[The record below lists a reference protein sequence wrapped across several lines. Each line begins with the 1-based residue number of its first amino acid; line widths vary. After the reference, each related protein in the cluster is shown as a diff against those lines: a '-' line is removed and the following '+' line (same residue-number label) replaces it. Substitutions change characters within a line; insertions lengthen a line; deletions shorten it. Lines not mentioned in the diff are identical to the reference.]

1 MTQSPYFGQ
10 KDTSIPTSNP
20 YVSVPPS
27 SGYANNTVAVNQY
40 YQTLNQ
46 SIPSNKAKYGV
57 RRMLKWLAPERGII
71 EMYINPQNIQINE
84 TKTIDAKRTKG
95 GFVVQYW
102 GEELIN
108 IQISGHTGSSGIE
121 GINVLRDIY
130 RGEQIAFDIVAL
142 EEATKLKKE
151 EDDFISLI
159 MPGVGDA
166 LDLLKSFGEPAQD
179 NVIEIPRPTLAYYAT
194 SIEMYWMGE
203 IYRGFFKSFNVT
215 ENSSELGLFK
225 YEINFMATQ
234 RRGYRRNYLPWQKTP
249 LAGPSNHSD
258 IPFTYDTKYGPQ
270 FNRRSV
276 ALTEAKA
283 LIK

>member
-10 KDTSIPTSNP
+10 KDASIPTSNP

-27 SGYANNTVAVNQY
+27 SGYANNAVAVNQY

-71 EMYINPQNIQINE
+71 EMYINPQSIAINE
-84 TKTIDAKRTKG
+84 AKTIDAKRTKG

-102 GEELIN
+102 GEELTTIT
-108 IQISGHTGSSGIE
+108 ISGHTGSSGIE

-166 LDLLKSFGEPAQD
+166 LDLLKSFGTPAED

-203 IYRGFFKSFNVT
+203 IYRGFFKYFNVT
-215 ENSSELGLFK
+215 ESATELGLFK
-225 YEINFMATQ
+225 YDIGFSATQ
-234 RRGYRRNYLPWQKTP
+234 RRGYRRNYLPWHKTP
-249 LAGPSNHSD
+249 SAGPSNHD
-258 IPFTYDTKYGPQ
+258 TIPFTYDTKYGPQ
-270 FNRRSV
+270 SNRRSV
-276 ALTEAKA
+276 ALTEARA
-283 LIK
+283 LLK